1 MMIIIMIV
9 VQKQNGPLPVLDRV
23 KLKLR
28 ITNPVHTMHLVQIL
42 NVFTIVTMGGP
53 NQTTIRQEGISDK
66 ASLTCF

>member
-1 MMIIIMIV
+1 MIV

-42 NVFTIVTMGGP
+42 NLFTIVTMGGP
-53 NQTTIRQEGISDK
+53 NQTTSRQEGISDK
-66 ASLTCF
+66 ASLTCFW